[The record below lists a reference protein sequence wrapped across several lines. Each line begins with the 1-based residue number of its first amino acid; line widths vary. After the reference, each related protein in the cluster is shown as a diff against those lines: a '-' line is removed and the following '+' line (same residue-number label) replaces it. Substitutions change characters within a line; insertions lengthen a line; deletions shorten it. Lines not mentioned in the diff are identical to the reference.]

1 MERCRSTC
9 VIPISITK
17 KGQEII
23 GGTFY
28 EPGMS
33 FNFYFNEDRCFLSMN
48 AHCDF
53 CQETFTVGMEVT
65 GMRVNL
71 CYNCMNKKQLRELV
85 DLLVAELK
93 NVGKR

>member
-1 MERCRSTC
+1 MFF
-9 VIPISITK
+9 I
-17 KGQEII
+17 
-23 GGTFY
+23 
-28 EPGMS
+28 
-33 FNFYFNEDRCFLSMN
+33 ND

-71 CYNCMNKKQLRELV
+71 CYKCMNKKQLRELV

-93 NVGKR
+93 MLTKDDGNIH